1 MDSIF
6 CGAEKDGIPMV
17 PTCYCMYG
25 DGAAIPHKEFVMI
38 KNIVVGLLG
47 LVFVLGLLGF
57 LFFGAKLTDVILPMI
72 ICAVGIVALELYYNR
87 DSSE

>member
-1 MDSIF
+1 
-6 CGAEKDGIPMV
+6 
-17 PTCYCMYG
+17 
-25 DGAAIPHKEFVMI
+25 MI